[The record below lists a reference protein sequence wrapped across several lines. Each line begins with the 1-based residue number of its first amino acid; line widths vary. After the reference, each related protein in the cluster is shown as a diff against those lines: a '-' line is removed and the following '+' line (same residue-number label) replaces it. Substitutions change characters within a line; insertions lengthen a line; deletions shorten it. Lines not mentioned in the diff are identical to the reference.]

1 MAFRG
6 SILGVGTDIA
16 GSIRIPALC
25 CGVYGFKPTTARIP
39 FGGQVSG
46 VWEGL
51 PGPVPAAGPLAHS
64 VADLKLFMSSVI
76 GDGNAWEYDSTA
88 DAVPWNDREANTSL
102 VIGLLSED
110 EHFPLHPPVK
120 RALDRAVVAL
130 TRAGHRIVRIDN
142 QKKTNLS
149 VAYSSR
155 LAFQYFTYGPH
166 QDHIGSSG
174 EPLVPSVAKG
184 ASPMFSGPWP
194 VEQELDP
201 FQKIQ
206 KLHEARERVCDAWR
220 REWVE
225 QKLDVVLAPGAQ
237 NTAVAH
243 DTYRWPPYTVLWNL
257 LDVGA
262 QAECSDLEC

>member
-6 SILGVGTDIA
+6 SILGVGTDVA

-25 CGVYGFKPTTARIP
+25 CGVYGFKPTTDRVP
-39 FGGQVSG
+39 YGGQASG
-46 VWEGL
+46 ALEGL
-51 PGPVPAAGPLAHS
+51 PGIVPAAGPLAHS
-64 VADLKLFMSSVI
+64 IGDLRLFMSSVV
-76 GDGNAWEYDSTA
+76 GDGHAWEYDSTA
-88 DAVPWNDREANTSL
+88 AGVPWNERDVNRGLT
-102 VIGLLSED
+102 IGVLSED

-120 RALDRAVVAL
+120 RTLDRAIEAL
-130 TRAGHRIVRIDN
+130 TRTGHRIVQINNSREGD
-142 QKKTNLS
+142 LS
-149 VAYSSR
+149 VAYASR
-155 LAFQYFTYGPH
+155 LTFQYFTYDPH
-166 QDHIGSSG
+166 QDHVGASG
-174 EPLVPSVAKG
+174 EPLVPLVAKF
-184 ASPMFSGPWP
+184 ASPMFSGPMP

-206 KLHEARERVCDAWR
+206 KLHVARERVCEAWR

-243 DTYRWPPYTVLWNL
+243 DTYGWPPYTVLWNL

-262 QAECSDLEC
+262 QDDPFVLC